1 VVKDFRSVLASP
13 PLAVATLLG
22 AGFFPVWPGTV
33 GSALALP
40 LVLVLQP
47 LGDLAKGAI
56 FIVLFV
62 IGVWAANRAGQQ
74 LHEPD
79 HQAIICDETWSMAV
93 VWEFT
98 PADWRWMVA
107 SLVAFRLF
115 DALKPWPISTI
126 DREMKNGLG
135 VMLDD
140 SLAAFAAIVS
150 VLAVAAATN
159 RWV

>member
-1 VVKDFRSVLASP
+1 VVKDFRSVPASP
-13 PLAVATLLG
+13 ALAVATLLG
-22 AGFFPVWPGTV
+22 AGFFPVLPGTV

-40 LVLVLQP
+40 LVLILQP

-56 FIVLFV
+56 FLMLFV
-62 IGVWAANRAGQQ
+62 ICVWAANRAGQQ
-74 LHEPD
+74 LRQPD
-79 HQAIICDETWSMAV
+79 HPAIICDETWGMAV

-107 SLVAFRLF
+107 SFVAFRLF

-140 SLAAFAAIVS
+140 GLAAIAAILS
-150 VLAVAAATN
+150 VLAVAAAAA